1 MTYYVY
7 KTVNKL
13 NGKIYVGKHRWR
25 GEGKDP
31 SYFGSG
37 AIIKKVIKGVGK
49 DNLEVE
55 VLEFSQ
61 DEKTNRENEIK
72 WIHQLNSFIPNGYN
86 LKDEVSGGLIDKDGN
101 FVTSWELMTPERREE
116 VKKARAAGL
125 NRGDVKE
132 KISEKSKKAWQRKSQ
147 EERDLV
153 RKHISEGWT
162 EESRKSKSEKS
173 KGSKNGMFGRSV
185 FERWVELYGEE
196 KAKELDEKKREK
208 LRNLFKDPEKEA
220 YRKLKEKT
228 TKDLQRQCPHYEE
241 WNHIR
246 ALYQGIKVR
255 FKRGKISEKEY
266 NEKLPLLEKEMRNLY
281 SLVKGEMNE
290 RRNNERAL

>member
-1 MTYYVY
+1 M
-7 KTVNKL
+7 
-13 NGKIYVGKHRWR
+13 
-25 GEGKDP
+25 
-31 SYFGSG
+31 
-37 AIIKKVIKGVGK
+37 
-49 DNLEVE
+49 
-55 VLEFSQ
+55 EFSQ

-125 NRGDVKE
+125 NREDVKE

-162 EESRKSKSEKS
+162 EESRKSKSKKS
-173 KGSKNGMFGRSV
+173 TGSKNGMFGKSV

-220 YRKLKEKT
+220 HRKLKEKT

-246 ALYQGIKVR
+246 ALHQGIKVR
-255 FKRGKISEKEY
+255 FKRGKISEEEY
-266 NEKLPLLEKEMRNLY
+266 NEKLPLLEKEMKNLY

-290 RRNNERAL
+290 RRNNEGAL